1 MITPLARPG
10 DKVGMAVEELHR
22 AEADLA
28 HALLSLADHHKVD
41 HEIFHVARDIARWS
55 HEHVAELARVAE
67 SYERHLDPEPSA
79 PSSIVSWARQRAAE
93 MIGRRHEPAL
103 LLIAHLRDVHLAA
116 AGVSLQWEVLA
127 QTAQALKDADLLGV
141 AQRCHPQT
149 LRQMRWA
156 NAKVKELS
164 AQAMVAR

>member
-1 MITPLARPG
+1 
-10 DKVGMAVEELHR
+10 MAVEELHR

-28 HALLSLADHHKVD
+28 HALLALADQHKVE
-41 HEIFHVARDIARWS
+41 HEVFHVARDIARWS
-55 HEHVAELARVAE
+55 QQHVAELARVGE
-67 SYERHLDPEPSA
+67 SYELDLDAEPSTR
-79 PSSIVSWARQRAAE
+79 SSLVSWARHRASE
-93 MIGRRHEPAL
+93 MVGRTHEPAL
-103 LLIAHLRDVHLAA
+103 LLIADLRDVHLAA
-116 AGVSLQWEVLA
+116 VGVSLDWEVLA